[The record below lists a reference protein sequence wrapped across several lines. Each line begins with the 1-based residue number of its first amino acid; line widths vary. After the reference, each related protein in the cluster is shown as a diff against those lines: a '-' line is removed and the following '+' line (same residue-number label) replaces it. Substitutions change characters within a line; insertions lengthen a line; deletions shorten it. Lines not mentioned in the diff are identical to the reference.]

1 MKRIGVGIA
10 IAVCVSFTPAQAAD
24 PVVETCEM
32 SGVVGGYGV
41 LGSASDYIETDVE
54 GLGLF
59 GKINFCNVFGTGINV
74 QSGAYGE
81 FVEAKDYFEPND
93 AKADSYGYVSHYY
106 YRTDDF
112 AAGLLSGLGQV
123 SDDIYV
129 GNQSET
135 MGVIGLDVHAY
146 VDRLTLAGQFAYWST
161 LNDNDHI
168 SQIKEAYQASGELR
182 YFATDNLKLVGH
194 LTYDWSANEG
204 DEFPW
209 EAISY
214 GAGAEYLFDA
224 FPVSIFADYTR
235 IEGKIGSDAIG
246 FDHMDSDLF
255 RAGLAIHFN
264 SDSLISEDRNGPSFA
279 DPKIDPLQN
288 LLATAWQQ
296 I

>member
-1 MKRIGVGIA
+1 
-10 IAVCVSFTPAQAAD
+10 
-24 PVVETCEM
+24 M

-41 LGSASDYIETDVE
+41 LGSASGYIETDA
-54 GLGLF
+54 GGFGLF
-59 GKINFCNVFGTGINV
+59 GKINFCNVFDTGINV
-74 QSGAYGE
+74 QTGVYAE
-81 FVEAKDYFEPND
+81 FVETEDYFEPND
-93 AKADSYGYVSHYY
+93 AKSDSYGYVSHYY

-112 AAGLLSGLGQV
+112 AVGLLSGLGQT
-123 SDDIYV
+123 SDDIYF
-129 GNQSET
+129 GSESEIL
-135 MGVIGLDVHAY
+135 GVVGLDAHAY
-146 VDRLTLAGQFAYWST
+146 LDRFTFAGQFAYWDT
-161 LNDNDHI
+161 LSKNSDTW
-168 SQIKEAYQASGELR
+168 QIKEAYQASGELR
-182 YFATDNLKLVGH
+182 YFPTDNLKLVGH
-194 LTYDWSANEG
+194 LAYDWSSNEG
-204 DEFPW
+204 DEYPW

-264 SDSLISEDRNGPSFA
+264 SGSLISEDRNGPSFA
-279 DPKIDPLQN
+279 NPKIDPLQN